1 MFRTIANNAYDYLE
15 NMFAGHFLCHNQ
27 VSPYAI
33 VPVSYIAIVVM
44 SFFSNENKKKA
55 TMYQKILVTGIILV
69 SFAMIATA
77 MYVYN
82 TSFKNPTIIGIQG
95 RYLLP
100 LLLLAVFFANKKK
113 LDIEEYKLVNIALI
127 ANYGVYLAMLTKFFV

>member
-1 MFRTIANNAYDYLE
+1 
-15 NMFAGHFLCHNQ
+15 
-27 VSPYAI
+27 
-33 VPVSYIAIVVM
+33 
-44 SFFSNENKKKA
+44 
-55 TMYQKILVTGIILV
+55 MYQKILVTGIILV

>member
-33 VPVSYIAIVVM
+33 VPVSYIAIIVM
-44 SFFSNENKKKA
+44 SFFSDENKKKT

-82 TSFKNPTIIGIQG
+82 TSFKNSIIIGVQG

-127 ANYGVYLAMLTKFFV
+127 ANYGVYLAMLTKFFI